1 MLSIQPVWRN
11 WIARWT
17 SNPKVTGSSPVI
29 GKNMGD
35 CQGKHQENKEA
46 VNATLV
52 NQHSSIEIQVVRMK
66 VGTLTEALKELIKAE
81 KIDLIT
87 PEEHC
92 NARTKLMSAFASV
105 DS

>member
-1 MLSIQPVWRN
+1 MWRN

-35 CQGKHQENKEA
+35 CQGKPQENNEA

-66 VGTLTEALKELIKAE
+66 IGTLTEALKELIKAQNL
-81 KIDLIT
+81 DLIT

-92 NARTKLMSAFASV
+92 NARTRLITAFSTSAGP
-105 DS
+105 

>member
-1 MLSIQPVWRN
+1 
-11 WIARWT
+11 
-17 SNPKVTGSSPVI
+17 
-29 GKNMGD
+29 MGD
-35 CQGKHQENKEA
+35 CQGKPQENNEA

-81 KIDLIT
+81 KFDLIT

-92 NARTKLMSAFASV
+92 NPRTNLLLAFASV